1 MISNIETQDDKF
13 IDRQYDAGQAG
24 FSLVEL
30 LVVLAII
37 GMIATMVTPQVLG
50 YLGRARGDTARIQVK
65 NIAQAVELYYLDQ
78 GTYPTAQQGL
88 QALVQSTGA
97 GWRGPY
103 LRDARGLIDPWS
115 QPYLYRSPGSG
126 GRPYEIYSLGSDMKV
141 GGTDDAS
148 DVTSN

>member
-1 MISNIETQDDKF
+1 MTDEAARDG
-13 IDRQYDAGQAG
+13 RHPEAEHAAGQAG

-78 GTYPTAQQGL
+78 GTYPTAQQSL
-88 QALVQSTGA
+88 QELVQPTGPA
-97 GWRGPY
+97 WRGPY
-103 LRDARGLIDPWS
+103 LRDARGLIDPWN
-115 QPYLYRSPGSG
+115 QPYLYRSPGMG
-126 GRPYEIYSLGSDMKV
+126 GKPYEIYSLGSDMKV
-141 GGTDDAS
+141 GGSDDAT
-148 DVTSN
+148 DVASN

>member
-1 MISNIETQDDKF
+1 MTDDAVQDDN
-13 IDRQYDAGQAG
+13 RAETTAEARQAG

-50 YLGRARGDTARIQVK
+50 YLGKARGDTARIQVK
-65 NIAQAVELYYLDQ
+65 NIAQAVELYYLDL

-88 QALVQSTGA
+88 QALVQPTGA
-97 GWRGPY
+97 TWRGPY
-103 LRDARGLIDPWS
+103 LRDARGLIDPWN

-126 GRPYEIYSLGSDMKV
+126 GKPYEIYSLGSDMKV
-141 GGTDDAS
+141 GGADDAT
-148 DVTSN
+148 DVASN